1 MVEGKPI
8 QMVWFPPDSEEAAE
22 VEALIAAWTG
32 IFKRRE
38 MFPPGHPDMVRVEEI
53 ERRLDEILNNKD

>member
-8 QMVWFPPDSEEAAE
+8 HMVWFPPDSKEAAE
-22 VEALIAAWTG
+22 FEALIAEKVG

-38 MFPPGHPDMVRVEEI
+38 MFSPGDPDMVRIEEI